1 MTFQLSTKGN
11 LALIQNLGGDTDA
24 CFAKTF
30 SIRFTCVVERENT
43 DSDDDDDLPGLA
55 YTRSKHFAALMKV
68 VAGPAANN
76 KRHVRLSLWFIPNQ
90 KELRLA
96 RAYAGM
102 SIEDNSDI
110 IVERGVMSSF
120 QTNEINVPCC
130 STASCARRTILFPAL
145 TVFVEWMPNSD
156 CIKYI
161 VEPAQPV
168 ASMYISDVDGRF
180 SGVTQGSN
188 CKQAN
193 AIVPNYYPGPP
204 VATYK
209 NDDEVRK
216 MRIKKRKAELAE
228 LRAHEALNSAKVP
241 CPNGAVDDDDD
252 SEMAEGI
259 QRSLAEAASPQALPA
274 QPQASNVTS
283 VLSAAAVAAALA
295 SDVESSSEDDDAIP
309 QPDESDDDSS

>member
-11 LALIQNLGGDTDA
+11 LALFQNAEGLPDA

-130 STASCARRTILFPAL
+130 ATASCARRAILFPAL

-180 SGVTQGSN
+180 SGATQGSN

-204 VATYK
+204 VATHK
-209 NDDEVRK
+209 NDDEARK

-228 LRAHEALNSAKVP
+228 LRVHEALNSAKVP
-241 CPNGAVDDDDD
+241 CPNGEVDDDDD
-252 SEMAEGI
+252 SEMAEVL

-274 QPQASNVTS
+274 QPQASNITGS
-283 VLSAAAVAAALA
+283 VA
-295 SDVESSSEDDDAIP
+295 
-309 QPDESDDDSS
+309 